1 MNDLKK
7 TPSSK
12 TTGHLRDEDDHEM
25 GVEVLSVD
33 AAPVTRGF
41 REAALR
47 AEELR
52 NRMRDQSGFET
63 GDMYDEFYINPSV
76 IPDGWDYNWKLKSVY
91 GMEDKDH
98 VREMYKVGWEPVPS
112 KRHPEMMPIGYN
124 GAIERKGMMLMERPS
139 EISDMAKDRE
149 LSMARQA
156 VSDKEQAIGIAR
168 GSAYEQGRKTVGKS
182 YGPMAVPR
190 S

>member
-1 MNDLKK
+1 
-7 TPSSK
+7 
-12 TTGHLRDEDDHEM
+12 
-25 GVEVLSVD
+25 
-33 AAPVTRGF
+33 
-41 REAALR
+41 
-47 AEELR
+47 
-52 NRMRDQSGFET
+52 
-63 GDMYDEFYINPSV
+63 
-76 IPDGWDYNWKLKSVY
+76 
-91 GMEDKDH
+91 
-98 VREMYKVGWEPVPS
+98 MYKVGWEPVPS

-190 S
+190 Y